1 MKPNGRDCGKL
12 MRWHTQCSE
21 RVVLLLMCKCFLERD
36 AASALEVL
44 GVRIMGP
51 KTILVNHST
60 IVVPKDF
67 EPSRED

>member
-1 MKPNGRDCGKL
+1 
-12 MRWHTQCSE
+12 
-21 RVVLLLMCKCFLERD
+21 MCKCFLERD

-44 GVRIMGP
+44 GVKIMGP

-60 IVVPKDF
+60 IVPKDS